1 MGRECAAANKPQ
13 LRYDDHIIQNPWPR
27 FGDALD
33 WPFNVELTIA
43 PVFLPGPRPDP
54 LLGWRGA
61 LLPLSQDP
69 LHVMLDLHERYGNL
83 VALSRSAPVI
93 MFAFGAE
100 HNRRLLSD
108 ANLFHNQIGF
118 GLAMPEGSAAARISN
133 GLLAMNGERHRQQR
147 RLMLPAFHR
156 QQVADYHALMIETI
170 ERGLSTWTAGQTRD
184 IAREMQ
190 ELTLAVALRTL
201 FSLEPGPTARTLGEF
216 FTASLNV
223 DISPLESLLPQ
234 TFPGPGTRRLISL
247 AEQIEAQV
255 RALIAERRADPTPRK
270 DVLATLIAVR
280 DEDGQA
286 LSDDELVGQTYTL
299 FAAGHETS
307 ANALAWALFLLQQH
321 PAILADL
328 HAELDS
334 ALGGAAPSLEQLNRL
349 PLLDGVVKE
358 VLRLMPPASLL
369 LRVSTAPVRL
379 GGYELPADTAIFL
392 SPLITHRDPAV
403 FPDPLAFRPARW
415 TGADPS
421 LYAYLPFGAG
431 PRMCIGTTFALME
444 IKLTLALIVQR
455 FRLEL
460 PASATVDPELRLT
473 LRPRG
478 GLPMRIHA
486 QDRVFSSTAVQ
497 GKIRRLVDLPHA

>member
-1 MGRECAAANKPQ
+1 
-13 LRYDDHIIQNPWPR
+13 
-27 FGDALD
+27 
-33 WPFNVELTIA
+33 VELTIA

-61 LLPLSQDP
+61 LLPLSRDP
-69 LHVMLDLHERYGNL
+69 LNVMLDLHERYGNL

-93 MFAFGAE
+93 LFAFGAE
-100 HNRRLLSD
+100 FNRRLLSD
-108 ANLFHNQIGF
+108 ANLFHNNIGF
-118 GLAMPEGSAAARISN
+118 GLTLPEGSAAARVSN
-133 GLLAMNGERHRQQR
+133 GLLAMNGERHRRQR
-147 RLMLPAFHR
+147 RLMLPSFHR
-156 QQVADYHALMIETI
+156 RQVAGYQALMVDTI
-170 ERGLSTWTAGQTRD
+170 ERHLSHWTSGETRD

-201 FSLEPGPTARTLGEF
+201 FSLEPGPAARSLGAF
-216 FTASLNV
+216 FTASLEV

-234 TFPGPGTRRLISL
+234 RFPGPGTRRLIAI

-255 RALIAERRADPTPRK
+255 RALIAERRADATPRN
-270 DVLATLIAVR
+270 DVLATLIAAR
-280 DEDGQA
+280 DEDGAA
-286 LSDDELVGQTYTL
+286 LTDDELVGQTYTL

-321 PAILADL
+321 PAVLADL
-328 HAELDS
+328 HAELD
-334 ALGGAAPSLEQLNRL
+334 ATLGGAAPDLEQLNRL

-369 LRVSTAPVRL
+369 LRVSTAPFTL
-379 GGYELPADTAIFL
+379 GGYELPQDAAVFL
-392 SPLITHRDPAV
+392 SPLVTHRDPAA
-403 FPDPLAFRPARW
+403 FPDPLAFCPARW
-415 TGADPS
+415 EGADPS

-444 IKLTLALIVQR
+444 IKLALAMLVQR

-460 PASATVDPELRLT
+460 PANAVVDPELRLT

-478 GLPMRIHA
+478 GLPMRIYA
-486 QDRVFSSTAVQ
+486 QDRVFSATAVQ
-497 GKIRRLVDLPHA
+497 GTIRRLVDLPGA

>member
-1 MGRECAAANKPQ
+1 
-13 LRYDDHIIQNPWPR
+13 
-27 FGDALD
+27 
-33 WPFNVELTIA
+33 VELTIA

-69 LHVMLDLHERYGNL
+69 LNVMLDLHERYGNL

-93 MFAFGAE
+93 LFAFGAE
-100 HNRRLLSD
+100 YNRRLLSD
-108 ANLFHNQIGF
+108 ANLFHNNIGF
-118 GLAMPEGSAAARISN
+118 GMALPEGSAAARVSN

-147 RLMLPAFHR
+147 RLMLPSFHR
-156 QQVADYHALMIETI
+156 QQVAGYHALMVDTI
-170 ERGLSTWTAGQTRD
+170 ERHLGRWAPGETRD
-184 IAREMQ
+184 IAGEMQ

-201 FSLEPGPTARTLGEF
+201 FSLEPGSTARSLGAL
-216 FTASLNV
+216 FTASLEI

-234 TFPGPGTRRLISL
+234 RFPGPGTRRLIVI
-247 AEQIEAQV
+247 AEQIETQV
-255 RALIAERRADPTPRK
+255 RALIAERRADPTPRN
-270 DVLATLIAVR
+270 DVLATLIAAR
-280 DEDGQA
+280 DEDGAA
-286 LSDDELVGQTYTL
+286 LTDDELVGQTYTL

-321 PAILADL
+321 PAMLADL
-328 HAELDS
+328 HAELDA
-334 ALGGAAPSLEQLNRL
+334 ALGGAAPDLVQLSSL

-369 LRVSTAPVRL
+369 LRVSTAPFTM
-379 GGYELPADTAIFL
+379 GGYELPQDAAVFL
-392 SPLITHRDPAV
+392 SPLVTHRDPEV
-403 FPDPLAFRPARW
+403 FSEPLAFRPARW
-415 TGADPS
+415 EGADPS

-444 IKLTLALIVQR
+444 IKLALALIVQR

-460 PASATVDPELRLT
+460 PAAATVDPELRLT

-478 GLPMRIHA
+478 GLPMRVHA
-486 QDRVFSSTAVQ
+486 QDRVFSSTVVQ
-497 GKIRRLVDLPHA
+497 GKIHRLVQLPKA